1 MDREE
6 PYKKTYSLADI
17 ARMLGKP
24 RTTLQAWRDQ
34 FKPYLPTVAGT
45 KGRTLRYEQE
55 ALELFKLIANMKDAQ
70 EPPEIIERMLKQNVD
85 YIVVEESD
93 EDDEITK
100 PIIQTMYESMKEVSI
115 YFQEQ
120 KAMNMELLQ
129 RIDHLEQTN
138 HMLLNK
144 IDEQHKNIDE
154 QHKNIDG
161 KINNRDQQLLEVI
174 REIQETKK
182 LVASTQQEKSWFA
195 KLFKK

>member
-1 MDREE
+1 MAREE
-6 PYKKTYSLADI
+6 SYKKTYSLADM

-70 EPPEIIERMLKQNVD
+70 EPPEIIEQMLKQNVD

-120 KAMNMELLQ
+120 KAMNMELLK

-138 HMLLNK
+138 QTLLNK
-144 IDEQHKNIDE
+144 VDEQ
-154 QHKNIDG
+154 QKNIDG

>member
-1 MDREE
+1 MREDDGMDREE

-70 EPPEIIERMLKQNVD
+70 EPPEIIEQMLKQNVD

-100 PIIQTMYESMKEVSI
+100 PIIQTMYESMKEVSL

-120 KAMNMELLQ
+120 KAMNMELLK

-138 HMLLNK
+138 QMLLNK
-144 IDEQHKNIDE
+144 VDEQ
-154 QHKNIDG
+154 QKNIDG

>member
-1 MDREE
+1 
-6 PYKKTYSLADI
+6 
-17 ARMLGKP
+17 
-24 RTTLQAWRDQ
+24 
-34 FKPYLPTVAGT
+34 
-45 KGRTLRYEQE
+45 
-55 ALELFKLIANMKDAQ
+55 
-70 EPPEIIERMLKQNVD
+70 
-85 YIVVEESD
+85 
-93 EDDEITK
+93 
-100 PIIQTMYESMKEVSI
+100 
-115 YFQEQ
+115 
-120 KAMNMELLQ
+120 MNMELLQ

-144 IDEQHKNIDE
+144 IDE

>member
-70 EPPEIIERMLKQNVD
+70 EPPEIIEQMLKQNVD

-100 PIIQTMYESMKEVSI
+100 PIIQTMYEGMKEVSI

-120 KAMNMELLQ
+120 KAMNMELLK

-138 HMLLNK
+138 QMLLNK
-144 IDEQHKNIDE
+144 VDEQ
-154 QHKNIDG
+154 QKNIDG

-195 KLFKK
+195 KLFKKQLK

>member
-6 PYKKTYSLADI
+6 PYRKTYSLADI

-70 EPPEIIERMLKQNVD
+70 EPPEIIEQMLKQNVD
-85 YIVVEESD
+85 YIVVEEND

-144 IDEQHKNIDE
+144 IDEQ
-154 QHKNIDG
+154 QKNIDG

-182 LVASTQQEKSWFA
+182 LVASSQQEKSWFA

>member
-70 EPPEIIERMLKQNVD
+70 EPPEIIEQMLKQNVD

-100 PIIQTMYESMKEVSI
+100 PIIQTMYESMKEVSL

-120 KAMNMELLQ
+120 KAMNMELLK

-138 HMLLNK
+138 QMLLNK
-144 IDEQHKNIDE
+144 VDEQ
-154 QHKNIDG
+154 QKNIDG

>member
-17 ARMLGKP
+17 ARMLGRP

-55 ALELFKLIANMKDAQ
+55 ALELFKLIADMKDAQ
-70 EPPEIIERMLKQNVD
+70 EPPDVIEQMLKQNVN

-120 KAMNMELLQ
+120 KAMNIELLK
-129 RIDHLEQTN
+129 RINNLEQTN
-138 HMLLNK
+138 QMLLNK
-144 IDEQHKNIDE
+144 IDEQK
-154 QHKNIDG
+154 
-161 KINNRDQQLLEVI
+161 RLLM
-174 REIQETKK
+174 
-182 LVASTQQEKSWFA
+182 EK
-195 KLFKK
+195 

>member
-6 PYKKTYSLADI
+6 PYRKTYSLADI

-34 FKPYLPTVAGT
+34 FKLYLPTVAGT

-70 EPPEIIERMLKQNVD
+70 EPPEIIEQMLKQNVD

-144 IDEQHKNIDE
+144 IDEQ
-154 QHKNIDG
+154 QKNIDG

-182 LVASTQQEKSWFA
+182 LVASSQQEKSWFA

>member
-17 ARMLGKP
+17 ARMLGRP

-55 ALELFKLIANMKDAQ
+55 ALELFKLIANMKDSQ
-70 EPPEIIERMLKQNVD
+70 EPPEIIEQMLKQNVD

-120 KAMNMELLQ
+120 KTMNMELLK

-138 HMLLNK
+138 QILLNK
-144 IDEQHKNIDE
+144 IDEQ
-154 QHKNIDG
+154 QKNIDG
-161 KINNRDQQLLEVI
+161 KVNNRDQQLLEVI

>member
-120 KAMNMELLQ
+120 KAMNMELLK

-138 HMLLNK
+138 QMLLNK
-144 IDEQHKNIDE
+144 IDEQ
-154 QHKNIDG
+154 QKNIDG
-161 KINNRDQQLLEVI
+161 KINNRDQQLLEVV

>member
-6 PYKKTYSLADI
+6 PYKKTYSLADM
-17 ARMLGKP
+17 ARMLGRP

-70 EPPEIIERMLKQNVD
+70 EPPEIIEQMLKQNVD
-85 YIVVEESD
+85 YIVVEGSD

-120 KAMNMELLQ
+120 KAMNLELLK

-138 HMLLNK
+138 QTLLNK
-144 IDEQHKNIDE
+144 VDEQ
-154 QHKNIDG
+154 QKNIDG

-182 LVASTQQEKSWFA
+182 LVASTQQEKSWLA

>member
-70 EPPEIIERMLKQNVD
+70 EPPEIIEQMLKQNVD

-120 KAMNMELLQ
+120 KAMNMELLK

-138 HMLLNK
+138 QMLLNK
-144 IDEQHKNIDE
+144 VDEQ
-154 QHKNIDG
+154 QKNIDG

>member
-17 ARMLGKP
+17 ARMLGRP
-24 RTTLQAWRDQ
+24 RTALQAWRDQ

-70 EPPEIIERMLKQNVD
+70 EPPELIEQMLKQNVD
-85 YIVVEESD
+85 YIVVEETD

-100 PIIQTMYESMKEVSI
+100 PIIQTMYESMKEVSM

-120 KAMNMELLQ
+120 KAMNIELLKH
-129 RIDHLEQTN
+129 IDHLEQTN
-138 HMLLNK
+138 QMLLNK
-144 IDEQHKNIDE
+144 IDEQ
-154 QHKNIDG
+154 QKNIDG
-161 KINNRDQQLLEVI
+161 KINNRDQQLLDVV

-182 LVASTQQEKSWFA
+182 LVASTQQEKSWISR
-195 KLFKK
+195 LFKR

>member
-34 FKPYLPTVAGT
+34 FKPYLPTVTGT

-144 IDEQHKNIDE
+144 IDEQHKNID
-154 QHKNIDG
+154 G

>member
-6 PYKKTYSLADI
+6 PYKKTYSLADM
-17 ARMLGKP
+17 ARMLGRP

-70 EPPEIIERMLKQNVD
+70 EPPEIIEQMLKQNVA

-120 KAMNMELLQ
+120 KAMNMELLK

-138 HMLLNK
+138 QTLLNK
-144 IDEQHKNIDE
+144 VDEQ
-154 QHKNIDG
+154 QKNIDG

>member
-6 PYKKTYSLADI
+6 PYKKTYSLADM
-17 ARMLGKP
+17 ARMLGRP

-70 EPPEIIERMLKQNVD
+70 EPPEIIEQMLKQNVD

-120 KAMNMELLQ
+120 KAMNMELLK

-138 HMLLNK
+138 QTLLNK
-144 IDEQHKNIDE
+144 VDEQ
-154 QHKNIDG
+154 QKNIDG

-182 LVASTQQEKSWFA
+182 LVTSTQQEKSWLA

>member
-70 EPPEIIERMLKQNVD
+70 EPPELIEQMLKQNVD

-120 KAMNMELLQ
+120 KAMSMELLK
-129 RIDHLEQTN
+129 RIDQLEQTN
-138 HMLLNK
+138 QMLLNK
-144 IDEQHKNIDE
+144 IDEQ
-154 QHKNIDG
+154 QKNIDG
-161 KINNRDQQLLEVI
+161 KINNRDQQLLEVV

>member
-55 ALELFKLIANMKDAQ
+55 ALEFFKLIANMKDAQ
-70 EPPEIIERMLKQNVD
+70 EPPEIIEQILKQNVD

-93 EDDEITK
+93 EDNEITK

-120 KAMNMELLQ
+120 KAMNMELLK

-138 HMLLNK
+138 QMLLNK
-144 IDEQHKNIDE
+144 VDEQ
-154 QHKNIDG
+154 QKNIDG

>member
-120 KAMNMELLQ
+120 KAMNMELLK

-138 HMLLNK
+138 QMLLNK
-144 IDEQHKNIDE
+144 IDEQ
-154 QHKNIDG
+154 QKNIDG
-161 KINNRDQQLLEVI
+161 KINNRDQQLLEVV

-182 LVASTQQEKSWFA
+182 LVVSTQQEKSWFA

>member
-70 EPPEIIERMLKQNVD
+70 EPPELIEQMLKQNVD
-85 YIVVEESD
+85 YIVVEETD

-100 PIIQTMYESMKEVSI
+100 PIIQTMYESMKEVSM

-120 KAMNMELLQ
+120 KAMNIELLKH
-129 RIDHLEQTN
+129 IDHLEQTN
-138 HMLLNK
+138 QMLLNK
-144 IDEQHKNIDE
+144 IDEQ
-154 QHKNIDG
+154 QKNIDG
-161 KINNRDQQLLEVI
+161 KINNRDQQLLDVV

-182 LVASTQQEKSWFA
+182 LVASTQQEKSWISR
-195 KLFKK
+195 LFKR

>member
-70 EPPEIIERMLKQNVD
+70 EPPEIIEQILKQNVD

-93 EDDEITK
+93 EDNEITK

-120 KAMNMELLQ
+120 KAMNMELLK

-138 HMLLNK
+138 QMLLNK
-144 IDEQHKNIDE
+144 VDEQ
-154 QHKNIDG
+154 QKNIDG

>member
-70 EPPEIIERMLKQNVD
+70 EPPEIIEQMLKQNVD

-93 EDDEITK
+93 EDNEITK

-120 KAMNMELLQ
+120 KAMNMELLK
-129 RIDHLEQTN
+129 RIDNLEQTN
-138 HMLLNK
+138 QMLLNK
-144 IDEQHKNIDE
+144 VDEQ
-154 QHKNIDG
+154 QKNIDG

-182 LVASTQQEKSWFA
+182 LVASSQQEKSWFA

>member
-17 ARMLGKP
+17 ARMLGRP

-70 EPPEIIERMLKQNVD
+70 EPPELIEQMLKQNVD
-85 YIVVEESD
+85 YIVVEETG

-120 KAMNMELLQ
+120 KAMNMELLK

-138 HMLLNK
+138 QMLLNK
-144 IDEQHKNIDE
+144 IDEQ
-154 QHKNIDG
+154 QKNIDG
-161 KINNRDQQLLEVI
+161 KINNRDQQLLEVV

-182 LVASTQQEKSWFA
+182 LVASTQQEKSWISR
-195 KLFKK
+195 LFKR

>member
-6 PYKKTYSLADI
+6 PYKKTYSLADM
-17 ARMLGKP
+17 ARMLGRP

-70 EPPEIIERMLKQNVD
+70 EPPEIIEQMLKQNVD

-120 KAMNMELLQ
+120 KAMNMELLK

-138 HMLLNK
+138 QTLLNK
-144 IDEQHKNIDE
+144 VDEQ
-154 QHKNIDG
+154 QKNIDG

>member
-70 EPPEIIERMLKQNVD
+70 EPPEIIEQMLKQNVD

-93 EDDEITK
+93 EDNEITK

-120 KAMNMELLQ
+120 KAMNMELLK
-129 RIDHLEQTN
+129 RIDNLEQTN
-138 HMLLNK
+138 QMLLNK
-144 IDEQHKNIDE
+144 VDEQ
-154 QHKNIDG
+154 QKNIDG